1 MYRKALIPAAGRGA
15 RLDRPN
21 TPKPLVDVGGRPLIF
36 NVLKRLEEAGVDEAV
51 VVLGFEA
58 KKIARELT
66 NHPDL
71 TIKVELVEHADWQYG
86 LASSLLAAR
95 SHFDGTD
102 DDGAGLDEPF
112 LLAMA
117 DHFFEPALVEKM
129 AGVRL
134 DAGVRQQDG
143 LVAAML
149 VDRDVERVH
158 DLDDA
163 VKVRLDKTSLDK
175 TSLDETSLDGERV
188 VEAGR
193 DLERFDGIDAGL
205 FACRP
210 AIFDAL
216 EAAILENEPADLT
229 DAVAM
234 LARDGKLSARFV
246 DGRSWHDIDTPSSLI
261 RAEMEYRKKRRGQAV
276 LRPSIAAENAADTH
290 QYTFETGKPSQTQ
303 VFVQRGFVRQ
313 PDTIKLIPDESA
325 SSPIYVFTDTRVNEL
340 YGDDFVGGLKEMGY
354 DVRRVVMAEGE
365 ESKTLANYTRL
376 VEHVLAEGI
385 DERSVLVSLGGGAVC
400 NVCGF
405 LASTLYRGIRLV
417 HVPTTLMAQCDAA
430 ISHKQGVNGARGK
443 NLVGAYYPPVNIAV
457 DVEVLSTL
465 EDWLIPDG
473 LSEVIKHALGQDQ
486 NYLKYLL
493 DFDGDMRDPDFLETV
508 VRKNIGLKCE
518 LMATDPK
525 EFREAM
531 VLQYGHTVGHP
542 IEYLSGYDLNHGQS
556 VGIGMM
562 VAAHVSRL
570 LGGCDDQM
578 IELHRTV
585 IEKFELPTSI
595 PESIKVDDILAMMR
609 FNKRYLT
616 EGTRMAL
623 VDGPGTLWSVDGDYA
638 IPVGDG
644 VLREAIEV
652 SY

>member
-1 MYRKALIPAAGRGA
+1 MMYRKALIPAAGRGA

-21 TPKPLVDVGGRPLIF
+21 TPKPLVDVGGRPLIL
-36 NVLKRLEEAGVDEAV
+36 NVLKRLEEAGVDQAI

-71 TIKVELVEHADWQYG
+71 SIEVVLVEHDEWQKG

-95 SHFDGTD
+95 AHF
-102 DDGAGLDEPF
+102 DEPF

-117 DHFFEPALVEKM
+117 DHLFEAALVEEM
-129 AGVRL
+129 AGHRL
-134 DAGVRQQDG
+134 ADDD
-143 LVAAML
+143 VACML
-149 VDRDVERVH
+149 VDRDVDRVY
-158 DLDDA
+158 DLGDA
-163 VKVRLDKTSLDK
+163 VKVSLGPDQIDDTDQARVLD
-175 TSLDETSLDGERV
+175 
-188 VEAGR
+188 AGR
-193 DLERFDGIDAGL
+193 DLERVDGIDAGL

-210 AIFDAL
+210 ELFSAL
-216 EAAILENEPADLT
+216 EAAVLAVEPTDLT
-229 DAVAM
+229 DAISG
-234 LARDGKLSARFV
+234 LAEDGKVASRFV
-246 DGRSWHDIDTPSSLI
+246 DGRSWHDIDTPPALI
-261 RAEMEYRKKRRGQAV
+261 RAEMEHRKRRRVQAV
-276 LRPSIAAENAADTH
+276 LRPEISTERAPNSH
-290 QYTFETGKPSQTQ
+290 HYTFVTGKPAETE

-313 PDTIKLIPDESA
+313 PDSIKLIPDESA

-340 YGDDFVGGLKEMGY
+340 YGDDFVGGLKAMGY

-443 NLVGAYYPPVNIAV
+443 NMVGAYYPPINIAV
-457 DVEVLSTL
+457 DVEVLATL

-473 LSEVIKHALGQDQ
+473 LSEVVKHALGQDPS
-486 NYLKYLL
+486 YLKYLL
-493 DFDGDMRDPDFLETV
+493 DFDGDMRDADFLETV
-508 VRKNIGLKCE
+508 VRKNIELKCE

-562 VAAHVSRL
+562 VAAQVSRL
-570 LGGCDDQM
+570 LGGCDDAM
-578 IELHRTV
+578 VELHRAV
-585 IEKFELPTSI
+585 IEKYELPTRI
-595 PESIKVDDILAMMR
+595 PRNIAVDDILAMMR

-623 VDGPGTLWSVDGDYA
+623 VEGPGKLWSVDEDYA
-638 IPVGDG
+638 IPVGDA
-644 VLREAIEV
+644 VLREAIEA

>member
-21 TPKPLVDVGGRPLIF
+21 TPKPLVDVGGRPLIL
-36 NVLKRLEEAGVDEAV
+36 NVLQHLEQAGVDEAV
-51 VVLGFEA
+51 VVLGFES

-71 TIKVELVEHADWQYG
+71 TIQVELVEHADWQKG

-95 SHFDGTD
+95 DHF
-102 DDGAGLDEPF
+102 DEPF

-117 DHFFEPALVEKM
+117 DHFFEPALIDKM
-129 AGVRL
+129 ADIRL
-134 DAGVRQQDG
+134 DDD
-143 LVAAML
+143 LVVSML
-149 VDRDVERVH
+149 VDRNVNRVH
-158 DLDDA
+158 DPAAA
-163 VKVRLDKTSLDK
+163 VKVRLD
-175 TSLDETSLDGERV
+175 GERV
-188 VEAGR
+188 LAADR
-193 DLERFDGIDAGL
+193 DLEPFDGVDAGL

-210 AIFDAL
+210 ALFAAL
-216 EAAILENEPADLT
+216 EAAVLDDEPTDLT
-229 DAVAM
+229 EAIAR
-234 LARDGKLSARFV
+234 LAADDQVSARFV

-261 RAEMEYRKKRRGQAV
+261 LAEMDYRKKRRVKAV
-276 LRPSIAAENAADTH
+276 HRPDIATGSAPKSHE
-290 QYTFETGKPSQTQ
+290 YTFETGKPAETD

-313 PDTIKLIPDESA
+313 PNSIKLIPDQSA

-340 YGDDFVGGLKEMGY
+340 YGDDFVGGLKKMGY

-365 ESKTLANYTRL
+365 ESKTLANYTKL

-385 DERSVLVSLGGGAVC
+385 DERSVLISLGGGAVC

-405 LASTLYRGIRLV
+405 LASTLYRGIQLV

-443 NLVGAYYPPVNIAV
+443 NLVGAYYPPINIAV
-457 DVEVLSTL
+457 DVEVLATL

-473 LSEVIKHALGQDQ
+473 LSEVVKHALGQDQ
-486 NYLKYLL
+486 NYLEYLL
-493 DFDGDMRDPDFLETV
+493 DFDGDMRDADFLETV
-508 VRKNIGLKCE
+508 VRKNIELKCE
-518 LMATDPK
+518 LMATDPR

-562 VAAHVSRL
+562 VAAQVSRL

-578 IELHRTV
+578 IDLHRTV
-585 IEKFELPTSI
+585 IEKYELPTCIPASI
-595 PESIKVDDILAMMR
+595 DVDDILAMMR

-623 VDGPGTLWSVDGDYA
+623 VDGPGTLWSVDDDYA

-644 VLREAIEV
+644 VLREAIEA